1 MLFFFIYTKIYL
13 QFIQKCVHLVNE
25 MKGSVKLYRL
35 REGAQQGHL
44 TKKLRRISAKWP
56 ISFEF
61 SSNLTSG
68 SEAEENRFIRG
79 LERQIRSEKKF
90 KE

>member
-1 MLFFFIYTKIYL
+1 M
-13 QFIQKCVHLVNE
+13 
-25 MKGSVKLYRL
+25 KLYHF
-35 REGAQQGHL
+35 REGARQGHL
-44 TKKLRRISAKWP
+44 TKKLRRISAIWP
-56 ISFEF
+56 ISFES

-68 SEAEENRFIRG
+68 SEAEENRFISG